1 MVKADKKGA
10 EQVAYGLLILGL
22 LGVGGYAFWYFVIRK
37 DQVQADLDK
46 LKSSGV
52 VPTFTDSQAQGFAD
66 ALDNLLDAYF
76 IKDSDVM
83 DIWARCV
90 NLADVLL
97 IISKYGTHF
106 HFAVNYIGNY
116 TLPEFMNLKLSK
128 STINE
133 INSGFQ
139 LRSINYRF

>member
-1 MVKADKKGA
+1 MVKVDKQTA

-22 LGVGGYAFWYFVIRK
+22 LGAGGWAFWYFVIRK

-46 LKSSGV
+46 LKNSGI

-66 ALDNLLDAYF
+66 TLDNLLDAYF
-76 IKDSDVM
+76 INDAAVM
-83 DIWARCV
+83 DIFSRCV

-116 TLPEFMNLKLSK
+116 TLPEFMRLKLSQ
-128 STINE
+128 STLSE

-139 LRSINYRF
+139 VRNINYKF